1 MMKMKEK
8 MSSVVKKMS
17 EMHPRTAS
25 LSKKVCNLKT
35 VTLSFLIIS
44 LLIKV
49 IQVAVIMTAAQK
61 KFGEISL
68 ESLAASVPQ
77 AFGRDIMDLKTF
89 QEQKESLQ
97 GEIQEKMQEKTT
109 TDDVAKTVF
118 PISHQVMTKRTRKM
132 TNIPSLDNW
141 EIESGFK
148 IFFVIFTCFWIL
160 MSFLGA
166 MGILTRVILLIIV
179 TQVVYLIGIFQEFLL
194 IVFMDHPTVTTHDSL
209 LSSSKDES
217 GMRLSRDALSGKN
230 AIDDPA
236 SSREGIPITN
246 HHYKKVESVT
256 LSSSLVHEDSNLSNK
271 SLELPSQRMPS
282 SSTVFLSV
290 QHTSEHT
297 SEALEVQHSS
307 PLSFMNVYLPLVI
320 DLVTN
325 ILLTIS
331 CCWFIK
337 SSEGLFVPGLDDV
350 DQEAMETSPKVFNL
364 NLKKIKEENVEEKK
378 TKKNKNNMFHTGF
391 KSSIET
397 DEEDMVEIKS
407 QTAIPDD
414 MRLTTMSFP
423 RNCLNSSGTY
433 REFEPV
439 DI

>member
-1 MMKMKEK
+1 MKLKEK
-8 MSSVVKKMS
+8 MSSVVKKVS

-49 IQVAVIMTAAQK
+49 IQLTVIMTAAQK

-77 AFGRDIMDLKTF
+77 AFGRDTMDLKAF
-89 QEQKESLQ
+89 QEQKESL
-97 GEIQEKMQEKTT
+97 EIKMQEKKT

-118 PISHQVMTKRTRKM
+118 PISHQVMTKRTGKM
-132 TNIPSLDNW
+132 TNIPSLENW
-141 EIESGFK
+141 EVESGFK
-148 IFFVIFTCFWIL
+148 IFCIVFTCFWIL
-160 MSFLGA
+160 MSFLGVV
-166 MGILTRVILLIIV
+166 GILTRVILLIIV
-179 TQVVYLIGIFQEFLL
+179 TQVVYLIGILQESLL
-194 IVFMDHPTVTTHDSL
+194 IVFMDHPTVTTHDYL

-217 GMRLSRDALSGKN
+217 GMRLSRDVLSGKK

-236 SSREGIPITN
+236 SSREGIPITS
-246 HHYKKVESVT
+246 HHYKKVESVP
-256 LSSSLVHEDSNLSNK
+256 LSSLSLPHEDSNLSNQ

-282 SSTVFLSV
+282 SSTVFLSA
-290 QHTSEHT
+290 QHPSD
-297 SEALEVQHSS
+297 ALEVRHSS
-307 PLSFMNVYLPLVI
+307 PLSFMNVYLPLIV
-320 DLVTN
+320 DLVTS

-350 DQEAMETSPKVFNL
+350 DQEAMETSPKAFHL
-364 NLKKIKEENVEEKK
+364 NLKKIKGNIEEKK
-378 TKKNKNNMFHTGF
+378 TKKNKNNMFPGGF

-407 QTAIPDD
+407 QTPIPND
-414 MRLTTMSFP
+414 MYLHVTTMSTS
-423 RNCLNSSGTY
+423 RKYLNSSETY